1 MHFDI
6 VEAIRKKQ
14 YAKQESISIENGDVV
29 DISID
34 DGDVV
39 IRPGVPSELRAE
51 EEIDPSEIA
60 SS

>member
-6 VEAIRKKQ
+6 VEAIRQKQ
-14 YAKQESISIENGDVV
+14 YAKQESISIENGEVV

-39 IRPGVPSELRAE
+39 IRPGVPRELRTE
-51 EEIDPSEIA
+51 DEIDPSE
-60 SS
+60 SVG